1 MESEENYETGRA
13 AGTESL
19 SPLRYKQGKFYAGA
33 WNILNL
39 QPLSFFDGFSFSG
52 VSFSPALTL
61 STTMPLSS
69 T

>member
-13 AGTESL
+13 VATEGL

-33 WNILNL
+33 WNILSV
-39 QPLSFFDGFSFSG
+39 QPLFFFDGFSFSG
-52 VSFSPALTL
+52 ASFFTASAL
-61 STTMPLSS
+61 STTMPLWS